1 MSMPY
6 EKGREP
12 DLLLKVAGYA
22 LILGLIGMFALGVVL
37 VSKGAFEAVSLIIVS
52 VAIGIFGDIRRLT
65 GI

>member
-12 DLLLKVAGYA
+12 DLLLKVAGYG
-22 LILGLIGMFALGVVL
+22 LILGLIGMFVLGVVL
-37 VSKGAFEAVSLIIVS
+37 VSKGAYEAVSLIILS
-52 VAIGIFGDIRRLT
+52 VAIGFFGDIRRLT